1 MPAPPHW
8 SSYVTVEDADA
19 TAAKAKEPGAQLL
32 AEPFDVMEAG
42 RMAVLQD
49 SEGAVV
55 SAWQPNQNTG
65 AGLVN
70 EHGTLC
76 WNELM
81 SNDPEAAKSFY
92 TQLFGWTTEPFRE
105 DYTIVKIGDRGNGGI
120 LKIGPEMG
128 DAPPHWAVYFAS
140 NDVDASV
147 EAVTNA
153 GSSVMVPAFDTS
165 AASPSLPI
173 RRVRLSA

>member
-1 MPAPPHW
+1 MK
-8 SSYVTVEDADA
+8 V
-19 TAAKAKEPGAQLL
+19 
-32 AEPFDVMEAG
+32 
-42 RMAVLQD
+42 
-49 SEGAVV
+49 
-55 SAWQPNQNTG
+55 
-65 AGLVN
+65 
-70 EHGTLC
+70 
-76 WNELM
+76 
-81 SNDPEAAKSFY
+81 
-92 TQLFGWTTEPFRE
+92 
-105 DYTIVKIGDRGNGGI
+105 GDRGNGGI

-153 GSSVMVPAFDTS
+153 GSSVMVPAFDTPPS